1 MKTILI
7 SLVLSFSFTSII
19 AQANL
24 KDPDEFL
31 RKGAKVP
38 KVLLVGSFHFN
49 YPGLDAHKISE
60 EKKINIYSEKR
71 QKELQELLNYISKFK
86 PTKIMVETGENTG
99 YLLKN
104 YERYKNGEEKL
115 RPNESS
121 QIGMRLADRFALD
134 TIYGVDA
141 GHLMLDLYKKR
152 TSEKPQNYIDSIS
165 DRHHFG
171 GDDKFMRRY
180 NEFYSYKDKVEYK
193 NTLLKTFKYMNSDKV
208 LDRGF
213 GDYISGGQFISEEME
228 GPDALSMFW
237 MNRNLRIF
245 RKIQK
250 INHNQNDRILVIFG
264 AGHVSI
270 LKWLFKCTPEFELVK
285 FNDL

>member
-7 SLVLSFSFTSII
+7 SLLLSFSFTSISS
-19 AQANL
+19 QSGL

-31 RKGAKVP
+31 RKGEKVP

-49 YPGLDAHKISE
+49 YPGLDAHKAADDQ
-60 EKKINIYSEKR
+60 KINIYSEKR

-86 PTKIMVETGENTG
+86 PTKIVVESRNTSKI
-99 YLLKN
+99 LKN
-104 YERYKNGEEKL
+104 WKEYKNSEAEL
-115 RPNESS
+115 SASESS
-121 QIGMRLADRFALD
+121 QIGMRLVDQFGLD
-134 TIYGVDA
+134 TIYGADA
-141 GHLMLDLYKKR
+141 GHLMLDLYEKR

-180 NEFYSYKDKVEYK
+180 NDLYSYKDEVEYK
-193 NTLLKTFKYMNSDKV
+193 NTLLETFKYMNSDKV

-250 INHNQNDRILVIFG
+250 IEYNQNDRILVIFG

-270 LKWLFKCTPEFELVK
+270 LKWLFECTPEFELVK
-285 FNDL
+285 FNEL